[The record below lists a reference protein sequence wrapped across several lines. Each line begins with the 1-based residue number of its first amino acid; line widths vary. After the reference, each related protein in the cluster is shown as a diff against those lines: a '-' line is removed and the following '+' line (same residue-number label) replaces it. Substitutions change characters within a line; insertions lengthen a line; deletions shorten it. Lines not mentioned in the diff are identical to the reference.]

1 MTRALGLKCTKDTLD
16 WAVITGEDRPSATV
30 TATGRAT
37 APAGN
42 RGDQLVW
49 LRTQM
54 QDLLRE
60 HAVDEVAL
68 RAVEPGGMGNSLP
81 RAEVEG
87 VVQEAIAAAGI
98 ACRRVVAV
106 SLRSAFA
113 VKNSAALEQAVAAVP
128 AAAGTPKTRR
138 EPVAVALV
146 LLPRDAVAF

>member
-1 MTRALGLKCTKDTLD
+1 MTRALGLKCSKDTLD
-16 WAVITGEDRPSATV
+16 WAVLAGADRSSATV
-30 TATGRAT
+30 AAAGRAT
-37 APAGN
+37 APAGG

-49 LRTQM
+49 LRTRLQE
-54 QDLLRE
+54 LLRQ

-87 VVQEAIAAAGI
+87 VAQEAVAAAGI

-113 VKNSAALEQAVAAVP
+113 AKNSAELEKAVAAVP
-128 AAAGTPKTRR
+128 VAAGTPKTRR
-138 EPVAVALV
+138 DPVTAALV
-146 LLPRDAVAF
+146 LLPAA